1 MVSSTRQ
8 TERRRNIRA
17 RKMGS
22 RKKKLIP
29 SSTPAFPLHPEGY
42 DSAAADAKKTPSA

>member
-1 MVSSTRQ
+1 
-8 TERRRNIRA
+8 
-17 RKMGS
+17 MGS